1 MDKPGLRDALPQ
13 PKLSDTR
20 TDQFWSNLD
29 SSLSAAAAPSAAQT
43 PQRDLN
49 VGLGDVARGVG
60 AGALDLVGGIGELS
74 RQASQ
79 FGKENAGKQGGDYL
93 EQARANMAS
102 KLSPVLDVVAGAGDL
117 AKSGAESLTE
127 GMSGDAKEAIGRSLI
142 DETPEGRLTLGDGA
156 GDIDVWAMKMA
167 QGVGSLLPTLAAG
180 GVTGVAAKVSIGRA
194 VTASMVKRGATQ
206 KVAEAVAAKAVS
218 KIAYGA
224 SVTTGVTGSV
234 GSAGVNARDTVL
246 GMSFDELAGSDT
258 FRQAFTRI
266 DQDQQTAHL
275 SDEEKLGLAREETA
289 NLASRA
295 TMSDAKVWGAAAM
308 GSMMGDAMLFKML
321 AGKAATGGVLKGAAK
336 GAAGEGISETL
347 EEGVQQYAVNESLN
361 EVAAADIDPMKG
373 VMSSAIEGGL
383 IGMGTGG
390 AVGAVGGAR
399 GGKHASQEDGVGTGP
414 VAEPSAPVTE
424 DAAGPA
430 VDPNFASAPLED
442 GKQAPSA
449 SQAEGELNPL
459 GPSASQFDELR
470 DVPAYLRRDDT
481 AARFK
486 GMAADSEVQRA
497 LAGEFGQ
504 TVQELVASQM
514 KAGDQGKSLY
524 ERAQAGELGLDPF
537 AGNKSAQQV
546 AMENQRL
553 ALPLKDVIFAGDAN
567 AKPKGEALAAPG
579 DHDDHQA
586 GPGPQFRGT
595 ERTRWQ
601 SGQEGDLLPPERD
614 PRYYAAEALP
624 GATIEGE
631 GREVG
636 TELPH
641 RNVVYGTDGRPA
653 QQKAANLAQ
662 RERELANQPPQIG
675 QSDTIFA
682 GGASGSDPRNSAY
695 TPPKLSRDQV
705 DGSLDTQSTRDP
717 RSEVARSIEGAGKD
731 TDSVFGPLKSL
742 RITRKGKPFGTEKEA
757 AMASRKGQEMPV
769 PLNGGGFGVAA
780 IGEVQQAQAQQGGV
794 KQPSSNS
801 AQQDRQDGKTE
812 IAQNGMVIVHGSG
825 NPGMS
830 EQDIQ
835 IVRASG
841 QKQGKKGRV
850 YGGFYGTSEQDA
862 HQAQAYADMM
872 GGTPTLYDVKIK
884 PGTKVLHKQG
894 DITRLSESYINE
906 LVSQGYGVV
915 TGTDPRGQTEHVVI
929 DKSAVASMAPRG
941 AQATPSQV
949 NDTNVADMRQP
960 SDQPAAS
967 VSAETVPAPSA
978 TAGEASQLA
987 PAIDTGYRE
996 VIPVNQPQA
1005 EVSNEPVTPVPAIGR
1020 ERQGDQ
1026 PSAGETAAAGAGPA
1040 IAGLADRAGSGY
1052 PADNTPASPVPNGQQ
1067 QDDQALTAP
1076 APDAGAAV
1084 SGRIGEEELRDRD
1097 LLKEHGGHWKYR
1109 SAVGA
1114 GWFTANTKEAAIE
1127 RAEEAYRKAVSK
1139 GEPVPTRDERFAQA
1153 DAELFSEM
1161 DRRYGKMSTPE
1172 LEAEYQRLGGEVGD
1186 LQKSGSGEF
1195 NGNGGRRTGAAV
1207 SNEGARQVGEERLRL
1222 GVYMKMRRDRDTAG
1236 SGAKS
1241 QQIEPA
1247 NDWRGAKSAT
1257 DYHAAKRRLFSGEM
1271 EFSEFQAMSRSAL
1284 DNAPSLRAELE
1295 KKTKQDLLDQMSR
1308 FNAARYKNDKKAVV
1322 VEAAYNQLIG
1332 DLRWAANGDGNTI
1345 SETYAIGGARQS
1357 IEERVAKAL
1366 DGLTP
1371 ERYQQFVNK
1380 QRADVAKRD
1389 AELAAT
1395 KEALRDPQ
1403 TLEQFKTFLK
1413 YRSLDKLTPEQRAR
1427 YEDLIAASNL
1437 DKRDQANEV
1446 KAATAVTPT
1455 ASGDIIKTKHTKSG
1469 EDLFVVQM
1477 GDRVDRDTYN
1487 QINAH
1492 AKKLGGWYSSYK
1504 VGGAVPG
1511 FQFKDEAKATEFRGW
1526 LTGQGAASAA
1536 PSAEAAPTE
1545 VTDPDQ
1551 DNSKSKQVET
1561 LRTRAKTLRDKATAA
1576 LNAERKENTNKRMTE
1591 AANARANAESEL
1603 HFAGLLDAIADG
1615 IESGE
1620 VTYLRNLANGTQ
1632 LTELNHAL
1640 SRSLWNLPPA
1650 RREALTSQG
1659 MIERTEDGRERWSAK
1674 ATPEM
1679 MAEGA
1684 QMPGMDYFARNLK
1697 DVATKMQGASGFK
1710 QAGAKI
1716 MALVNAAINRDSK
1729 TVSITDPEL
1738 IAKLK
1743 AYTSGVSDYDA
1754 KAVKEQIGG
1763 YSRLER
1769 MGITNHT
1776 ELRAALRELARLQAG
1791 LKKQAVPRDPL
1802 AEKMVALKRK
1812 LVGNRNAFIDFFP
1825 TPESH
1830 AADLVAL
1837 AGIEPGMTVL
1847 EPSAGHGMLAEA
1859 ARAAGAK
1866 VDAVELAGDL
1876 REILQAKGFGLVGSD
1891 FMATTP
1897 AQSYDAVVMNPPF
1910 SGDMDVDH
1918 VRHAYDH
1925 LKPGGRLVAIVS
1937 ATAGDRQNNKNKAFR
1952 EWFDGLGGSE
1962 QAMPEGSFKASLNPT
1977 DVRTKIFVIDKPANE
1992 AKPLPSPEG
2001 KRVTVAT
2008 PKGQSVE
2015 VQYLVMEAADLV
2027 ASHDFEGNLN
2037 HDYPQQL
2044 QPRDRSKQT
2053 YRVQVGQIA
2062 AAPDGARLAASPET
2076 DRGAPIVRDGIVE
2089 SGNGRSIGLRQAYQ
2103 RGDADA
2109 YRRYIEANAA
2119 DFGIDPAVIGAM
2131 KQPVLVRER
2140 ITTMTDDQL
2149 RDFVVDSNTDAKM
2162 ANSAAEDAGADAG
2175 KLTDD
2180 MLDLLNIPEGGDVL
2194 ASQNNRFLQAFLSAI
2209 GENQSN
2215 SYVSRD
2221 GQWNDAYRKRVTAAI
2236 FAYGYDNQ
2244 RLLDAATG
2252 EVDADGRNI
2261 TTALINNAV
2270 GMAKLRQH
2278 SPERAKVIS
2287 NYLAEAVESIARAKR
2302 SGQSLQEMAAQ
2313 SDMLGGDTSPEGS
2326 LLAQAIAAS
2335 ARSAKAITGMVGDI
2349 LTMLNK
2355 TTSAD
2360 MFGAAVDPA
2369 TPETAINETLKAI
2382 SAYNQQKASQPK
2394 PGGDLFGLAGAR
2406 NNHGAAPSVPRSG
2419 DASAAKGA
2427 GGVTE
2432 GRLELDGVSIR
2443 IPAIDEE
2450 QQRLYNQAT
2459 HRGQGVNFA
2468 SGISTGVGRILND
2481 LKDAGLLD
2489 TAEQR
2494 AAAEAEV
2501 QAWANEE
2508 AINARK
2514 LMRDGIKTPSWVITG
2529 RSGRK
2534 AQSSAA
2540 TERENNRQTQHY
2552 KDQDARIKALRDELK
2567 KLRPKEVIGR
2577 ESFNYAWGKARGMI
2591 AEYASALSGGQPNLL
2606 ASLRK
2611 SMNSELSRYLQA
2623 MEKIDAQG
2631 FIKTLSE
2638 QDNRL
2643 KAAGYDGLV
2652 AIVGARSNP
2661 GKIISDA
2668 INGRIR
2674 FSKQAMAQGE
2684 KPAKHLT
2691 RKEAELVTK
2700 EWFKQYRGASG
2711 IDVQIHATQAELEKA
2726 LGLAAQ
2732 DGLIRRAAFDDDSGT
2747 LHVAADTI
2755 ANPKRMREILRHEVL
2770 AHYGLANV
2778 LGDGEYT
2785 KLMSRLIQSQ
2795 KDPSMKP
2802 VWDWV
2807 NTHYAD
2813 EDIGTQAEEV
2823 VAHLA
2828 ELEQGALGRGWD
2840 RVVAWV
2846 TRALRAVGFVPDGI
2860 TAAETRSLI
2869 EGLGKKLKR
2878 SGPDDNGPDGDKK
2891 FSQEVDL
2898 PTEISQDSVGK
2909 TIDVSG
2915 VERPTINHDGQPI
2928 HQTEEGLRNFW
2939 RWFGNSLMR
2948 DGAGNPVVVYHATES
2963 DITAFNTRDAVE
2975 NRSFYYGEDNGRE
2988 KDAGGFFFT
2997 PDKTLANDY
3006 AENRPNANIIPV
3018 YLKLNNPVY
3027 LDEMSLEEQGNY
3039 LREAR
3044 ANGHDGAIIG
3054 DGLEYVVF
3062 TPEQIK
3068 SAIGNNGEYSKSN
3081 PDVRFSQTNTAA
3093 DDSKTLEQ
3101 SIKQKAVYQAG
3112 AALSSVKNW
3121 LKQGRPV
3128 MLGTLTDLQIDQLYR
3143 DITGGAVSAYQRL
3156 RTKMEAERND
3166 ILLDAETR
3174 IDPLWD
3180 ALEKQ
3185 EKADLSSLMHDATM
3199 SRLHPDKPLDENS
3212 YYLEA
3217 KQKVERAKK
3226 PETKAA
3232 YEAELHII
3240 ERNHSELARQY
3251 QALTPKAKALYAT
3264 MEQTYNQQWETLR
3277 EAIEQRLVDLLG
3289 ENKGRAMAATMR
3301 LKMESALKHG
3311 PYFPLTRFGDYVV
3324 KARKGDEYV
3333 REHFERRIDAE
3344 QAVKLYQRD
3353 GYNALMT
3360 VKEEGNGDSA
3370 NAHQLGMELLDFLEE
3385 AEGVS
3390 KDQLQ
3395 DTIWQAMLKMM
3406 PDASYAKHA
3415 IHRRRVKGASRDAH
3429 RAYMSSVYHF
3439 ARHVSKIRYGHKM
3452 QGELDKLSEQVLAGV
3467 TGEPSSIKPE
3477 DLEIAQQVL
3486 NEMNK
3491 RHDMNMNPTGKAWA
3505 GHAGNAG
3512 FLYYIGPSLAS
3523 AVVNMTQNF
3532 TVMLPQLGAKYGFAK
3547 SASAMTAAMGDYIKH
3562 GKFKAG
3568 TTEAW
3573 QSLTRSTTLK
3583 ADELALLKE
3592 LYRAGV
3598 LDLTQAH
3605 SVAAKADTDQQD
3617 AKVMSKHW
3625 RKAMRWAGATF
3636 HNAEVLNREV
3646 AALAAYRL
3654 LKEAEP
3660 TLSAEQYAE
3669 KVTEMVY
3676 DGHGNYA
3683 ASNRPRYMRND
3694 VVKVMTQFKIYSQ
3707 MMTYVIYSN
3716 AIKAAK
3722 GDKQAAKTLGG
3733 IMAAHWV
3740 MAGVMGLPVPITW
3753 VAYALA
3759 AAADDDDDRSGEAS
3773 FRLGLT
3779 EALGPRAGE
3788 LLAKGP
3794 LDSLTNLSIAGRTG
3808 LNDLWWRS
3816 PKEGTE
3822 GDDLAWHAVQQLLGP
3837 VAGIGIN
3844 LVRGGGQ
3851 IVDGEIQR
3859 GLETVL
3865 PKAVRDTAK
3874 AYRQATEG
3882 EQTIKGDVI
3891 IDDVGAWN
3899 VVMQAAG
3906 FGSAQM
3912 AKNYDARE
3920 YIKAKEKR
3928 IAEVRSGLLKDYYNA
3943 RKSGDLDEVKEV
3955 IERIKAFNA
3964 IHHPGERITGK
3975 SLALSYKSK
3984 INSNNRTQGGVYLS
3998 RKREYLREEGAFAK
4012 QAERE

>member
-13 PKLSDTR
+13 PRQSDTR
-20 TDQFWSNLD
+20 NDPFWSSLD
-29 SSLSAAAAPSAAQT
+29 SSLSAAAAAT
-43 PQRDLN
+43 PQPAEPVAKRDLD

-60 AGALDLVGGIGELS
+60 AGALDLVGGIGELA
-74 RQASQ
+74 RQASN

-93 EQARANMAS
+93 EQARANMAN
-102 KLSPVLDVVAGAGDL
+102 KLSPLLDVVAGAGDL
-117 AKSGAESLTE
+117 AVSGADSLND
-127 GMSGDAKEAIGRSLI
+127 GMSADAKEALGRRLV
-142 DETPEGRLTLGDGA
+142 DETTEGRLTLGDGA

-180 GVTGVAAKVSIGRA
+180 GVTGVAAKASIGRA

-206 KVAEAVAAKAVS
+206 EVAEAVAAKAVS
-218 KIAYGA
+218 KIATGA
-224 SVTTGVTGSV
+224 AVTTGATGSV
-234 GSAGVNARDTVL
+234 GSAGVNTRDTVL
-246 GMSFDELAGSDT
+246 GMSFDELAASDT

-266 DQDQQTAHL
+266 DQDQQTAYL

-361 EVAAADIDPMKG
+361 EVAAADIDPMKV

-399 GGKHASQEDGVGTGP
+399 GGKHASQEDGVGTDP

-424 DAAGPA
+424 GAAGPA
-430 VDPNFASAPLED
+430 VDPNFASVPLED
-442 GKQAPSA
+442 GEQAPSA
-449 SQAEGELNPL
+449 SQAERELNPL

-497 LAGEFGQ
+497 MAGEFGQ
-504 TVQELVASQM
+504 SVQELVASQM
-514 KAGDQGKSLY
+514 QAGDQGKSLY

-546 AMENQRL
+546 AMENQRT

-567 AKPKGEALAAPG
+567 AARGMTKEG
-579 DHDDHQA
+579 HFDDKQA
-586 GPGPQFRGT
+586 GTGPQFRGA

-601 SGQEGDLLPPERD
+601 SGQEGDVLPPEASSTK
-614 PRYYAAEALP
+614 PAGELP
-624 GATIEGE
+624 GAVIEGE
-631 GREVG
+631 ASEVG
-636 TELPH
+636 NELPH
-641 RNVVYGTDGRPA
+641 RNVVYGNDLRA
-653 QQKAANLAQ
+653 EQQRAADLAR
-662 RERELANQPPQIG
+662 RERELNNQPLKIG
-675 QSDTIFA
+675 QSETLFA
-682 GGASGSDPRNSAY
+682 GGTPGADPRNSAY

-705 DGSLDTQSTRDP
+705 DTSMGEQSTRDP
-717 RSEVARSIEGAGKD
+717 RSPVAQSIEQAGSA
-731 TDSVFGPLKSL
+731 TDSVFGPLQTL
-742 RITRKGKPFGTEKEA
+742 RITRKGKPFATEKEA

-780 IGEVQQAQAQQGGV
+780 IGEVQQAQAQQGAV

-949 NDTNVADMRQP
+949 DDINVADMRQP
-960 SDQPAAS
+960 SDQPAKN
-967 VSAETVPAPSA
+967 VSADTVPAPSA
-978 TAGEASQLA
+978 TAGEASQLV

-996 VIPVNQPQA
+996 VIPGNQPQV
-1005 EVSNEPVTPVPAIGR
+1005 EVSNEPVTPIPAISS
-1020 ERQGDQ
+1020 ERSGDQ
-1026 PSAGETAAAGAGPA
+1026 PGAGEPAAAGAGPA
-1040 IAGLADRAGSGY
+1040 VAGLTDRAGSGDRADLAA
-1052 PADNTPASPVPNGQQ
+1052 PAPVPDGQQ
-1067 QDDQALTAP
+1067 QNDPTLTAP
-1076 APDAGAAV
+1076 ATDAGAAV

-2015 VQYLVMEAADLV
+2015 VQYRVMEAADLV

-2489 TAEQR
+2489 TVEQR

-2514 LMRDGIKTPSWVITG
+2514 LMRDGIKNPSWAITG

-2540 TERENNRQTQHY
+2540 QDAENRRQAAHH
-2552 KDQDARIKALRDELK
+2552 KDQSDRITALRGELK
-2567 KLRPKEVIGR
+2567 KLRPKEVIGK
-2577 ESFNYAWGKARGMI
+2577 ESFNYAWGKAKGMI
-2591 AEYASALSGGQPNLL
+2591 ADYASAQSNGQPNLL

-2611 SMNSELSRYLQA
+2611 SMNAELARYLQS
-2623 MEKIDAQG
+2623 MGKIDAPN
-2631 FIKTLSE
+2631 FIKTLKE
-2638 QDNRL
+2638 QDQRL
-2643 KAAGYDGLV
+2643 KAAGHDGLV

-2661 GKIISDA
+2661 GKIISNA
-2668 INGRIR
+2668 IDGRIR

-2711 IDVQIHATQAELEKA
+2711 IDVQIHATQAELEES
-2726 LGLAAQ
+2726 LGLDAKE
-2732 DGLIRRAAFDDDSGT
+2732 GLIRRAAFDDDAGT

-2755 ANPKRMREILRHEVL
+2755 SDPKRMREILRHEVL

-2785 KLMSRLIQSQ
+2785 KLMSRLIGSQ

-2813 EDIGTQAEEV
+2813 EDIGTKAEEV

-2828 ELEQGALGRGWD
+2828 ELEQGAWGRGWD

-2869 EGLGKKLKR
+2869 EGLGKKLQR
-2878 SGPDDNGPDGDKK
+2878 SGPDDSGPDGGKK
-2891 FSQEVDL
+2891 FSQEAERPTQKGGIKMSQASTAADAAMEKLNLGPKPDIIDKTKASLNKLRQVDRGVVSSWIDRVIKKANTEVLDALAPIKYAEEAAGITDAADSGYVAARMATGAASTMQATMLYGL
-2898 PTEISQDSVGK
+2898 PEWNDGVIQRKAGTGEKDALLGIFADLGADLHNWLGWMAGHRAELLMAQGRENLLDANDIAALKGQGKGKEAKFKEAKARWNRLNAATLDLAQEAGLFTKEARAEFENEWYIPFFRESDDGDVIAPFKTKGIANQNSGIKKLKGGEANTNDLLENIFTSTSKLIDASMKNMAAQKTVWNLADTGIIEVIPKPNKMDYQALANGKDRIMVKLEGEDYMIRVEDPDLYRAMTFFDRKPFSAMVNVAAKAKRLLTAGVTASPEFMLRNFLRDSLSSWAISKDGFRPVIDSIKGVKKTLAMDGS
-2909 TIDVSG
+2909 TIDVMFSG
-2915 VERPTINHDGQPI
+2915 ASFLGGYVNGNDPEAMADTVRKSLRRKGMTPEQIARYEKSIIRNAAQAKGVVANVWEKYNRYGEAFENANREAVYAAAIKAGKSHAQAAFESKDLMDFSMLGASRTMQVMTQLLPFFNARVQGLGKLSRELRDNPREIAKRAGMITAASLALLALNWDDERYEKLPDWDKDANWHFWIGDEEFRIPKPFEIGVLFGTIPERMVRAMGGKDTGAQLGKAIARAVGETFALNPTPQIVKPLVESYFNYDAFRGIPIENAQDLAVQAEARYNEQTSLMMRELGETLGMSPKKLEHLLIGYTGTIGSYVMAAADGLIRAGTPGESASWRADEIPLVKAVYRGSGPAKSTQ
-2928 HQTEEGLRNFW
+2928 HMEEFYRMLNEVNQLKRTVDQYRSEGL
-2939 RWFGNSLMR
+2939 
-2948 DGAGNPVVVYHATES
+2948 T
-2963 DITAFNTRDAVE
+2963 
-2975 NRSFYYGEDNGRE
+2975 
-2988 KDAGGFFFT
+2988 
-2997 PDKTLANDY
+2997 DKAN
-3006 AENRPNANIIPV
+3006 E
-3018 YLKLNNPVY
+3018 L
-3027 LDEMSLEEQGNY
+3027 LEEQGGILKSRRSLSRTQQQVRVVRNRIE
-3039 LREAR
+3039 LIQRDRTLTAEEKRRRIDEMLAR
-3044 ANGHDGAIIG
+3044 RND
-3054 DGLEYVVF
+3054 L
-3062 TPEQIK
+3062 
-3068 SAIGNNGEYSKSN
+3068 
-3081 PDVRFSQTNTAA
+3081 
-3093 DDSKTLEQ
+3093 
-3101 SIKQKAVYQAG
+3101 VYQA
-3112 AALSSVKNW
+3112 VNKN
-3121 LKQGRPV
+3121 
-3128 MLGTLTDLQIDQLYR
+3128 
-3143 DITGGAVSAYQRL
+3143 
-3156 RTKMEAERND
+3156 
-3166 ILLDAETR
+3166 
-3174 IDPLWD
+3174 
-3180 ALEKQ
+3180 
-3185 EKADLSSLMHDATM
+3185 KA
-3199 SRLHPDKPLDENS
+3199 N
-3212 YYLEA
+3212 
-3217 KQKVERAKK
+3217 
-3226 PETKAA
+3226 
-3232 YEAELHII
+3232 
-3240 ERNHSELARQY
+3240 
-3251 QALTPKAKALYAT
+3251 
-3264 MEQTYNQQWETLR
+3264 WE
-3277 EAIEQRLVDLLG
+3277 
-3289 ENKGRAMAATMR
+3289 
-3301 LKMESALKHG
+3301 
-3311 PYFPLTRFGDYVV
+3311 
-3324 KARKGDEYV
+3324 
-3333 REHFERRIDAE
+3333 
-3344 QAVKLYQRD
+3344 
-3353 GYNALMT
+3353 
-3360 VKEEGNGDSA
+3360 
-3370 NAHQLGMELLDFLEE
+3370 
-3385 AEGVS
+3385 
-3390 KDQLQ
+3390 
-3395 DTIWQAMLKMM
+3395 
-3406 PDASYAKHA
+3406 
-3415 IHRRRVKGASRDAH
+3415 
-3429 RAYMSSVYHF
+3429 
-3439 ARHVSKIRYGHKM
+3439 
-3452 QGELDKLSEQVLAGV
+3452 
-3467 TGEPSSIKPE
+3467 
-3477 DLEIAQQVL
+3477 
-3486 NEMNK
+3486 
-3491 RHDMNMNPTGKAWA
+3491 
-3505 GHAGNAG
+3505 
-3512 FLYYIGPSLAS
+3512 
-3523 AVVNMTQNF
+3523 
-3532 TVMLPQLGAKYGFAK
+3532 
-3547 SASAMTAAMGDYIKH
+3547 
-3562 GKFKAG
+3562 
-3568 TTEAW
+3568 
-3573 QSLTRSTTLK
+3573 
-3583 ADELALLKE
+3583 
-3592 LYRAGV
+3592 
-3598 LDLTQAH
+3598 
-3605 SVAAKADTDQQD
+3605 
-3617 AKVMSKHW
+3617 
-3625 RKAMRWAGATF
+3625 
-3636 HNAEVLNREV
+3636 
-3646 AALAAYRL
+3646 
-3654 LKEAEP
+3654 
-3660 TLSAEQYAE
+3660 
-3669 KVTEMVY
+3669 
-3676 DGHGNYA
+3676 
-3683 ASNRPRYMRND
+3683 
-3694 VVKVMTQFKIYSQ
+3694 
-3707 MMTYVIYSN
+3707 
-3716 AIKAAK
+3716 
-3722 GDKQAAKTLGG
+3722 
-3733 IMAAHWV
+3733 
-3740 MAGVMGLPVPITW
+3740 
-3753 VAYALA
+3753 
-3759 AAADDDDDRSGEAS
+3759 
-3773 FRLGLT
+3773 
-3779 EALGPRAGE
+3779 
-3788 LLAKGP
+3788 
-3794 LDSLTNLSIAGRTG
+3794 
-3808 LNDLWWRS
+3808 
-3816 PKEGTE
+3816 
-3822 GDDLAWHAVQQLLGP
+3822 
-3837 VAGIGIN
+3837 
-3844 LVRGGGQ
+3844 
-3851 IVDGEIQR
+3851 
-3859 GLETVL
+3859 
-3865 PKAVRDTAK
+3865 
-3874 AYRQATEG
+3874 
-3882 EQTIKGDVI
+3882 
-3891 IDDVGAWN
+3891 
-3899 VVMQAAG
+3899 
-3906 FGSAQM
+3906 
-3912 AKNYDARE
+3912 
-3920 YIKAKEKR
+3920 
-3928 IAEVRSGLLKDYYNA
+3928 
-3943 RKSGDLDEVKEV
+3943 
-3955 IERIKAFNA
+3955 
-3964 IHHPGERITGK
+3964 
-3975 SLALSYKSK
+3975 
-3984 INSNNRTQGGVYLS
+3984 
-3998 RKREYLREEGAFAK
+3998 
-4012 QAERE
+4012 

>member
-1 MDKPGLRDALPQ
+1 
-13 PKLSDTR
+13 
-20 TDQFWSNLD
+20 
-29 SSLSAAAAPSAAQT
+29 
-43 PQRDLN
+43 
-49 VGLGDVARGVG
+49 
-60 AGALDLVGGIGELS
+60 
-74 RQASQ
+74 
-79 FGKENAGKQGGDYL
+79 
-93 EQARANMAS
+93 
-102 KLSPVLDVVAGAGDL
+102 
-117 AKSGAESLTE
+117 
-127 GMSGDAKEAIGRSLI
+127 
-142 DETPEGRLTLGDGA
+142 
-156 GDIDVWAMKMA
+156 
-167 QGVGSLLPTLAAG
+167 
-180 GVTGVAAKVSIGRA
+180 
-194 VTASMVKRGATQ
+194 
-206 KVAEAVAAKAVS
+206 
-218 KIAYGA
+218 
-224 SVTTGVTGSV
+224 
-234 GSAGVNARDTVL
+234 
-246 GMSFDELAGSDT
+246 
-258 FRQAFTRI
+258 
-266 DQDQQTAHL
+266 
-275 SDEEKLGLAREETA
+275 
-289 NLASRA
+289 
-295 TMSDAKVWGAAAM
+295 
-308 GSMMGDAMLFKML
+308 
-321 AGKAATGGVLKGAAK
+321 
-336 GAAGEGISETL
+336 
-347 EEGVQQYAVNESLN
+347 
-361 EVAAADIDPMKG
+361 
-373 VMSSAIEGGL
+373 
-383 IGMGTGG
+383 
-390 AVGAVGGAR
+390 
-399 GGKHASQEDGVGTGP
+399 
-414 VAEPSAPVTE
+414 
-424 DAAGPA
+424 
-430 VDPNFASAPLED
+430 
-442 GKQAPSA
+442 
-449 SQAEGELNPL
+449 
-459 GPSASQFDELR
+459 
-470 DVPAYLRRDDT
+470 
-481 AARFK
+481 
-486 GMAADSEVQRA
+486 MAAH
-497 LAGEFGQ
+497 
-504 TVQELVASQM
+504 
-514 KAGDQGKSLY
+514 
-524 ERAQAGELGLDPF
+524 
-537 AGNKSAQQV
+537 
-546 AMENQRL
+546 
-553 ALPLKDVIFAGDAN
+553 
-567 AKPKGEALAAPG
+567 G
-579 DHDDHQA
+579 DHDDQQA
-586 GPGPQFRGT
+586 GPGPQFRGG

-601 SGQEGDLLPPERD
+601 SGQEGDVLPPEASSTK
-614 PRYYAAEALP
+614 PAGELP
-624 GATIEGE
+624 GAVIEGE
-631 GREVG
+631 AREVG
-636 TELPH
+636 NELPH

-653 QQKAANLAQ
+653 QQQAANLAQ

-731 TDSVFGPLKSL
+731 TDSVFGPLQTL
-742 RITRKGKPFGTEKEA
+742 RITRKGKPFATEKEA

-1052 PADNTPASPVPNGQQ
+1052 QADNTPASPVPNGQQ

-1186 LQKSGSGEF
+1186 LQKSGSVEF

-1536 PSAEAAPTE
+1536 PSAEATPTE
-1545 VTDPDQ
+1545 VTEPAQTD
-1551 DNSKSKQVET
+1551 SKSKQVEA
-1561 LRTRAKTLRDKATAA
+1561 LRARANTLRDKATSA

-2015 VQYLVMEAADLV
+2015 VQYRVMEAADLV

-2089 SGNGRSIGLRQAYQ
+2089 SGNGRTIGLKQAYQ
-2103 RGDADA
+2103 RGDAGA
-2109 YRRYIEANAA
+2109 YRAYLLTHATEFGLDAAAIEAMSA
-2119 DFGIDPAVIGAM
+2119 
-2131 KQPVLVRER
+2131 PVLVRER
-2140 ITTMTDDQL
+2140 LTEMDDQQL

-2443 IPAIDEE
+2443 IPTIDEE

-2468 SGISTGVGRILND
+2468 SGIRTGVGRILND

-2514 LMRDGIKTPSWVITG
+2514 LMRDGIKNPSWAITG

-2540 TERENNRQTQHY
+2540 QDAENRRQAAHH
-2552 KDQDARIKALRDELK
+2552 KDQSDRITALRGELK
-2567 KLRPKEVIGR
+2567 KLRPKEVIGK
-2577 ESFNYAWGKARGMI
+2577 ESFNYAWGKAKGMI
-2591 AEYASALSGGQPNLL
+2591 ADYASAQSNGQPNLL

-2611 SMNSELSRYLQA
+2611 SMNSELARYLQS
-2623 MEKIDAQG
+2623 MGKIDAPN
-2631 FIKTLSE
+2631 FIKTLKE
-2638 QDNRL
+2638 QDQRL
-2643 KAAGYDGLV
+2643 KAAGHDGLV

-2785 KLMSRLIQSQ
+2785 KLMSRLIASQ

-2813 EDIGTQAEEV
+2813 EDIGTKAEEV

-2828 ELEQGALGRGWD
+2828 ELEQGAWGRGWD

-2869 EGLGKKLKR
+2869 EGLGKKLQR
-2878 SGPDDNGPDGDKK
+2878 SGPDDSGPDGGKK
-2891 FSQEVDL
+2891 FSQEAERPAQKGGIKMSQASTAADAAMEKLNLGPKPDIIDKTKASLNKLRQVDRGVVSSWIDRVIKKANTEVLDALAPIKYAEEAAGITDAEDSGYVAARMATGAASTMQATMLYGL
-2898 PTEISQDSVGK
+2898 PEWNDGVIQRKAGTGEKDALLGIFADLGADLHNWLGWMAGHRAELLMAQGRENLLDANDIAALKGQGKGKEAKFLDAKARWNRLNAATLDLAQEAGLFTKEARAEFESEWYIPFFRESDDGDVIAPFKTKGIANQNAGIKKLKGGEANTNDLLENIFTSTSKLIDASMKNMAAQKTVWNLADTGIIEVIPKPNKMDYQALANGKDRIMVKLEGEDYMIRVEDPDLYRAMTFFDRKPFGAMVNVAAKAKRLLTAGVTASPEFMLRNFLRDSLSSWAISKDGFRPVIDSIKGVKKTLAMDGS
-2909 TIDVSG
+2909 TIDVMFSG
-2915 VERPTINHDGQPI
+2915 ASFLGGYVNGNDPEAMADTVRKSLRRKGMTPEQIARYEKSIIRNAAQAKGVVANVWEKYNRYGEAFENANREAVYAAAIKAGKSHAQAAFESKDLMDFSMLGASRTMQVMTQLLPFFNARVQGLGKLTRELRDNPRAIAKRAGMITAASLALLAANWDDERYEELPDWDKDANWHFFVGDQHFRIPKPFEIGVLFGTIPERMVRALGDKDSGAQFGKAVARAIGDTFALNPIPQIAKPVVETTVNYDFFKGGPIDGPQDLNVQAEARYNEQTSLLMRELGELTGFSPKQLEHLVIGYTGTMGSYVMAAADGLIRASRPGESASWRADEIPLVKAVYRGTGPAKSTQHMEEFYRMLNEVNQLKRTIDQYRS
-2928 HQTEEGLRNFW
+2928 EGLT
-2939 RWFGNSLMR
+2939 
-2948 DGAGNPVVVYHATES
+2948 DKA
-2963 DITAFNTRDAVE
+2963 
-2975 NRSFYYGEDNGRE
+2975 RE
-2988 KDAGGFFFT
+2988 
-2997 PDKTLANDY
+2997 L
-3006 AENRPNANIIPV
+3006 
-3018 YLKLNNPVY
+3018 
-3027 LDEMSLEEQGNY
+3027 LEEQGGILKSRRSLSRTQQQVRVVRNKIE
-3039 LREAR
+3039 LIQRDRKMTAEEKRRRIDEMLAR
-3044 ANGHDGAIIG
+3044 RND
-3054 DGLEYVVF
+3054 L
-3062 TPEQIK
+3062 
-3068 SAIGNNGEYSKSN
+3068 
-3081 PDVRFSQTNTAA
+3081 
-3093 DDSKTLEQ
+3093 
-3101 SIKQKAVYQAG
+3101 VYQA
-3112 AALSSVKNW
+3112 VNKN
-3121 LKQGRPV
+3121 
-3128 MLGTLTDLQIDQLYR
+3128 
-3143 DITGGAVSAYQRL
+3143 
-3156 RTKMEAERND
+3156 
-3166 ILLDAETR
+3166 
-3174 IDPLWD
+3174 
-3180 ALEKQ
+3180 
-3185 EKADLSSLMHDATM
+3185 KA
-3199 SRLHPDKPLDENS
+3199 N
-3212 YYLEA
+3212 
-3217 KQKVERAKK
+3217 
-3226 PETKAA
+3226 
-3232 YEAELHII
+3232 
-3240 ERNHSELARQY
+3240 
-3251 QALTPKAKALYAT
+3251 
-3264 MEQTYNQQWETLR
+3264 WE
-3277 EAIEQRLVDLLG
+3277 
-3289 ENKGRAMAATMR
+3289 
-3301 LKMESALKHG
+3301 
-3311 PYFPLTRFGDYVV
+3311 
-3324 KARKGDEYV
+3324 
-3333 REHFERRIDAE
+3333 
-3344 QAVKLYQRD
+3344 
-3353 GYNALMT
+3353 
-3360 VKEEGNGDSA
+3360 
-3370 NAHQLGMELLDFLEE
+3370 
-3385 AEGVS
+3385 
-3390 KDQLQ
+3390 
-3395 DTIWQAMLKMM
+3395 
-3406 PDASYAKHA
+3406 
-3415 IHRRRVKGASRDAH
+3415 
-3429 RAYMSSVYHF
+3429 
-3439 ARHVSKIRYGHKM
+3439 
-3452 QGELDKLSEQVLAGV
+3452 
-3467 TGEPSSIKPE
+3467 
-3477 DLEIAQQVL
+3477 
-3486 NEMNK
+3486 
-3491 RHDMNMNPTGKAWA
+3491 
-3505 GHAGNAG
+3505 
-3512 FLYYIGPSLAS
+3512 
-3523 AVVNMTQNF
+3523 
-3532 TVMLPQLGAKYGFAK
+3532 
-3547 SASAMTAAMGDYIKH
+3547 
-3562 GKFKAG
+3562 
-3568 TTEAW
+3568 
-3573 QSLTRSTTLK
+3573 
-3583 ADELALLKE
+3583 
-3592 LYRAGV
+3592 
-3598 LDLTQAH
+3598 
-3605 SVAAKADTDQQD
+3605 
-3617 AKVMSKHW
+3617 
-3625 RKAMRWAGATF
+3625 
-3636 HNAEVLNREV
+3636 
-3646 AALAAYRL
+3646 
-3654 LKEAEP
+3654 
-3660 TLSAEQYAE
+3660 
-3669 KVTEMVY
+3669 
-3676 DGHGNYA
+3676 
-3683 ASNRPRYMRND
+3683 
-3694 VVKVMTQFKIYSQ
+3694 
-3707 MMTYVIYSN
+3707 
-3716 AIKAAK
+3716 
-3722 GDKQAAKTLGG
+3722 
-3733 IMAAHWV
+3733 
-3740 MAGVMGLPVPITW
+3740 
-3753 VAYALA
+3753 
-3759 AAADDDDDRSGEAS
+3759 
-3773 FRLGLT
+3773 
-3779 EALGPRAGE
+3779 
-3788 LLAKGP
+3788 
-3794 LDSLTNLSIAGRTG
+3794 
-3808 LNDLWWRS
+3808 
-3816 PKEGTE
+3816 
-3822 GDDLAWHAVQQLLGP
+3822 
-3837 VAGIGIN
+3837 
-3844 LVRGGGQ
+3844 
-3851 IVDGEIQR
+3851 
-3859 GLETVL
+3859 
-3865 PKAVRDTAK
+3865 
-3874 AYRQATEG
+3874 
-3882 EQTIKGDVI
+3882 
-3891 IDDVGAWN
+3891 
-3899 VVMQAAG
+3899 
-3906 FGSAQM
+3906 
-3912 AKNYDARE
+3912 
-3920 YIKAKEKR
+3920 
-3928 IAEVRSGLLKDYYNA
+3928 
-3943 RKSGDLDEVKEV
+3943 
-3955 IERIKAFNA
+3955 
-3964 IHHPGERITGK
+3964 
-3975 SLALSYKSK
+3975 
-3984 INSNNRTQGGVYLS
+3984 
-3998 RKREYLREEGAFAK
+3998 
-4012 QAERE
+4012 

>member
-13 PKLSDTR
+13 PRQSDTR
-20 TDQFWSNLD
+20 NDPFWSSLD
-29 SSLSAAAAPSAAQT
+29 SSLSAAAAAT
-43 PQRDLN
+43 PQPAEPVAKRDLD

-60 AGALDLVGGIGELS
+60 AGALDLVGGIGELA
-74 RQASQ
+74 RQASN

-93 EQARANMAS
+93 EQARANMAN
-102 KLSPVLDVVAGAGDL
+102 KLSPLLDVVAGAGDL
-117 AKSGAESLTE
+117 AASGAESLND
-127 GMSGDAKEAIGRSLI
+127 GISADAKEALGRRLV

-180 GVTGVAAKVSIGRA
+180 GVTGVAAKASIGRA

-206 KVAEAVAAKAVS
+206 EVAEAVAAKAVS
-218 KIAYGA
+218 KIATGA
-224 SVTTGVTGSV
+224 AVTTGATGSV
-234 GSAGVNARDTVL
+234 GSAGVNTRDTVL
-246 GMSFDELAGSDT
+246 GMSFDELSSSDT

-266 DQDQQTAHL
+266 DQDQQTQHL
-275 SDEEKLGLAREETA
+275 SDEEKLSLAREETA
-289 NLASRA
+289 NVASRA
-295 TMSDAKVWGAAAM
+295 TMSDAKVWGAAAV

-390 AVGAVGGAR
+390 ALGGMGGLRGSKSQPESEGGAQVDP
-399 GGKHASQEDGVGTGP
+399 ATVEDV
-414 VAEPSAPVTE
+414 APVE
-424 DAAGPA
+424 SGDPVQVNPA
-430 VDPNFASAPLED
+430 VSPADPDLAPAAD
-442 GKQAPSA
+442 AMADPVVAPS
-449 SQAEGELNPL
+449 GEQSPL

-504 TVQELVASQM
+504 SVQELVASQM
-514 KAGDQGKSLY
+514 QAGDQGKSLY

-653 QQKAANLAQ
+653 QQQAANLAQ

-742 RITRKGKPFGTEKEA
+742 RITKRGKPFATQKEA
-757 AMASRKGQEMPV
+757 AAASRKGKETPV
-769 PLNGGGFGVAA
+769 ELNGGGFGVAEIA
-780 IGEVQQAQAQQGGV
+780 EVEQAKASQSVEQQAAPASKRGY
-794 KQPSSNS
+794 
-801 AQQDRQDGKTE
+801 
-812 IAQNGMVIVHGSG
+812 HGSHSRG
-825 NPGMS
+825 LTRLESTHGADTAFFGKGVYVSDSVDDAS
-830 EQDIQ
+830 EY
-835 IVRASG
+835 ASHDPAVNRDLV
-841 QKQGKKGRV
+841 GKA
-850 YGGFYGTSEQDA
+850 E
-862 HQAQAYADMM
+862 AYAKQHGVTYNDAKEALQRQGSTVYEVEHSATRPFAVSDRGADLSDEKALRLAMTELDIPQADHDRYVSWIKRDQ
-872 GGTPTLYDVKIK
+872 GNGEKLLDTLGKI
-884 PGTKVLHKQG
+884 PGKGKLLRQYASIKNHDALT
-894 DITRLSESYINE
+894 LSGPFALRSEK
-906 LVSQGYGVV
+906 L
-915 TGTDPRGQTEHVVI
+915 RGQNVEHTLLLDDDLAKVVGSR
-929 DKSAVASMAPRG
+929 DLNGTAAAKQAAPTKS
-941 AQATPSQV
+941 
-949 NDTNVADMRQP
+949 NQP

-996 VIPVNQPQA
+996 VIPVKQPKT
-1005 EVSNEPVTPVPAIGR
+1005 EVSNEPVTPVPAISSEGQR
-1020 ERQGDQ
+1020 DQ
-1026 PSAGETAAAGAGPA
+1026 PGAGEPAAAGAGPA
-1040 IAGLADRAGSGY
+1040 VAGLADRARSGN
-1052 PADNTPASPVPNGQQ
+1052 PADNTPAPPVPDGQQ
-1067 QDDQALTAP
+1067 QNDPTLTAP
-1076 APDAGAAV
+1076 ATDAGAAV

-1536 PSAEAAPTE
+1536 PSAEATPTE
-1545 VTDPDQ
+1545 VTEPAQTD
-1551 DNSKSKQVET
+1551 SKSKQVEA
-1561 LRTRAKTLRDKATAA
+1561 LRARANTLRDKATAA

-1910 SGDMDVDH
+1910 SNDMDVDH

-1962 QAMPEGSFKASLNPT
+1962 QAMPDGAFKASLNPT

-2015 VQYLVMEAADLV
+2015 VQYRVMEAADLV

-2443 IPAIDEE
+2443 IPTIDEE

-2514 LMRDGIKTPSWVITG
+2514 LMRDGIKNPSWAITG

-2534 AQSSAA
+2534 AQSSASQDA
-2540 TERENNRQTQHY
+2540 ENRRQAAHH
-2552 KDQDARIKALRDELK
+2552 KDQSDRITALRGELK
-2567 KLRPKEVIGR
+2567 KLRPKEVIGK
-2577 ESFNYAWGKARGMI
+2577 ESFNYAWGKAKGMI
-2591 AEYASALSGGQPNLL
+2591 ADYASAQSNGQPNLL

-2611 SMNSELSRYLQA
+2611 SMNAELARYLQE

-2785 KLMSRLIQSQ
+2785 KLMSRLIASQ

-2813 EDIGTQAEEV
+2813 EDIGTKAEEV

-2828 ELEQGALGRGWD
+2828 ELEQGAWGRGWD

-2869 EGLGKKLKR
+2869 EGLGKKLQR
-2878 SGPDDNGPDGDKK
+2878 SGPDDSGPDGGKK
-2891 FSQEVDL
+2891 FSQEAERPAQKGGIKMSQASTAADAAMEKLNLGPKPDIIDKTKASLNKLRQVDRGVVSSWIDRVIKKANTEVLDALAPIKYAEEAAGITDAADSGYVAARMATGAASTMQATMLYGL
-2898 PTEISQDSVGK
+2898 PEWNDGVIQRKAGTGEKDALLGIFADLGADLHNWLGWMAGHRAELLMAQGRENLLDANDIAALKGQGKGKEAKFKEAKARWNRLNAATLDLAQEAGLFTKEARAEFENEWYIPFFRESDDGDVIAPFKTKGIANQNAGIKKLKGGEANTNDLLENIFTSTSKLIDASMKNMAAQKTVWNLADTGIIEVIPKPNKMDYQALANGKDRIMVKLEGEDYMIRVEDPDLYRAMTFFDRKPFGAMVNVAAKAKRLLTAGVTASPEFMLRNFLRDSLSSWAISKDGFRPVIDSIKGVKKTLAMDGS
-2909 TIDVSG
+2909 TIDVMFSG
-2915 VERPTINHDGQPI
+2915 ASFLGGYVNGNDPEAMADTVRKSLRRKGMTPEQIARYEKSIIRNAAQAKGVVANVWEKYNRYGEAFENANREAVYAAAIKAGKSHAQAAFESKDLMDFSMLGASRTMQVMTQLLPFFNARVQGLGKLTRELRDNPRAIAKRAGMITAASLALLAANWDDERYEELPDWDKDANWHFFVGDQHFRIPKPFEIGVLFGTIPERMVRAMGGKDTGAQLGKAIARAVGETFALNPTPQIVKPLVESYFNYDAFRGIPIENAQDLAVQAEARYNEQTSLMMRELGETLGMSPKKLEHLLIGYTGTMGSYVMAAADGLIRASRPGESASWRADEIPLVKAVYRGTGPAKSTQHMEEFYRMLNEVNQLKRTIDQYRS
-2928 HQTEEGLRNFW
+2928 EGLT
-2939 RWFGNSLMR
+2939 
-2948 DGAGNPVVVYHATES
+2948 DKA
-2963 DITAFNTRDAVE
+2963 
-2975 NRSFYYGEDNGRE
+2975 RE
-2988 KDAGGFFFT
+2988 
-2997 PDKTLANDY
+2997 L
-3006 AENRPNANIIPV
+3006 
-3018 YLKLNNPVY
+3018 
-3027 LDEMSLEEQGNY
+3027 LEEQGGILKSRRSLSRTQQQVRVVRNKIE
-3039 LREAR
+3039 LIQRDRTMAAEEKRRRIDELLAR
-3044 ANGHDGAIIG
+3044 RND
-3054 DGLEYVVF
+3054 L
-3062 TPEQIK
+3062 
-3068 SAIGNNGEYSKSN
+3068 
-3081 PDVRFSQTNTAA
+3081 
-3093 DDSKTLEQ
+3093 
-3101 SIKQKAVYQAG
+3101 VYQA
-3112 AALSSVKNW
+3112 V
-3121 LKQGRPV
+3121 
-3128 MLGTLTDLQIDQLYR
+3128 
-3143 DITGGAVSAYQRL
+3143 
-3156 RTKMEAERND
+3156 
-3166 ILLDAETR
+3166 
-3174 IDPLWD
+3174 
-3180 ALEKQ
+3180 
-3185 EKADLSSLMHDATM
+3185 
-3199 SRLHPDKPLDENS
+3199 
-3212 YYLEA
+3212 
-3217 KQKVERAKK
+3217 
-3226 PETKAA
+3226 
-3232 YEAELHII
+3232 
-3240 ERNHSELARQY
+3240 
-3251 QALTPKAKALYAT
+3251 
-3264 MEQTYNQQWETLR
+3264 
-3277 EAIEQRLVDLLG
+3277 
-3289 ENKGRAMAATMR
+3289 NK
-3301 LKMESALKHG
+3301 
-3311 PYFPLTRFGDYVV
+3311 
-3324 KARKGDEYV
+3324 
-3333 REHFERRIDAE
+3333 
-3344 QAVKLYQRD
+3344 
-3353 GYNALMT
+3353 
-3360 VKEEGNGDSA
+3360 
-3370 NAHQLGMELLDFLEE
+3370 
-3385 AEGVS
+3385 
-3390 KDQLQ
+3390 
-3395 DTIWQAMLKMM
+3395 
-3406 PDASYAKHA
+3406 
-3415 IHRRRVKGASRDAH
+3415 
-3429 RAYMSSVYHF
+3429 
-3439 ARHVSKIRYGHKM
+3439 
-3452 QGELDKLSEQVLAGV
+3452 
-3467 TGEPSSIKPE
+3467 
-3477 DLEIAQQVL
+3477 
-3486 NEMNK
+3486 
-3491 RHDMNMNPTGKAWA
+3491 
-3505 GHAGNAG
+3505 
-3512 FLYYIGPSLAS
+3512 
-3523 AVVNMTQNF
+3523 
-3532 TVMLPQLGAKYGFAK
+3532 
-3547 SASAMTAAMGDYIKH
+3547 
-3562 GKFKAG
+3562 
-3568 TTEAW
+3568 
-3573 QSLTRSTTLK
+3573 
-3583 ADELALLKE
+3583 
-3592 LYRAGV
+3592 
-3598 LDLTQAH
+3598 
-3605 SVAAKADTDQQD
+3605 
-3617 AKVMSKHW
+3617 
-3625 RKAMRWAGATF
+3625 
-3636 HNAEVLNREV
+3636 NRENW
-3646 AALAAYRL
+3646 
-3654 LKEAEP
+3654 E
-3660 TLSAEQYAE
+3660 
-3669 KVTEMVY
+3669 
-3676 DGHGNYA
+3676 
-3683 ASNRPRYMRND
+3683 
-3694 VVKVMTQFKIYSQ
+3694 
-3707 MMTYVIYSN
+3707 
-3716 AIKAAK
+3716 
-3722 GDKQAAKTLGG
+3722 
-3733 IMAAHWV
+3733 
-3740 MAGVMGLPVPITW
+3740 
-3753 VAYALA
+3753 
-3759 AAADDDDDRSGEAS
+3759 
-3773 FRLGLT
+3773 
-3779 EALGPRAGE
+3779 
-3788 LLAKGP
+3788 
-3794 LDSLTNLSIAGRTG
+3794 
-3808 LNDLWWRS
+3808 
-3816 PKEGTE
+3816 
-3822 GDDLAWHAVQQLLGP
+3822 
-3837 VAGIGIN
+3837 
-3844 LVRGGGQ
+3844 
-3851 IVDGEIQR
+3851 
-3859 GLETVL
+3859 
-3865 PKAVRDTAK
+3865 
-3874 AYRQATEG
+3874 
-3882 EQTIKGDVI
+3882 
-3891 IDDVGAWN
+3891 
-3899 VVMQAAG
+3899 
-3906 FGSAQM
+3906 
-3912 AKNYDARE
+3912 
-3920 YIKAKEKR
+3920 
-3928 IAEVRSGLLKDYYNA
+3928 
-3943 RKSGDLDEVKEV
+3943 
-3955 IERIKAFNA
+3955 
-3964 IHHPGERITGK
+3964 
-3975 SLALSYKSK
+3975 
-3984 INSNNRTQGGVYLS
+3984 
-3998 RKREYLREEGAFAK
+3998 
-4012 QAERE
+4012 

>member
-13 PKLSDTR
+13 PRQSDTR
-20 TDQFWSNLD
+20 NDPFWSTLD
-29 SSLSAAAAPSAAQT
+29 SSLSAAAAAP
-43 PQRDLN
+43 PQPAEPVAKRDLD
-49 VGLGDVARGVG
+49 VGLGDIARGVG
-60 AGALDLVGGIGELS
+60 AGALDLVGGIGELA
-74 RQASQ
+74 RQASN

-93 EQARANMAS
+93 DQSRANLAS
-102 KLSPVLDVVAGAGDL
+102 KLSPVLDFVAGAGDL
-117 AKSGAESLTE
+117 AKSGAESLSE
-127 GMSGDAKEAIGRSLI
+127 GMSPDAKEAMSRRLV
-142 DETPEGRLTLGDGA
+142 DETPEGGLTLGDGA

-180 GVTGVAAKVSIGRA
+180 GVTGVAAKASIGRA

-206 KVAEAVAAKAVS
+206 EIAEAVAAKAVS
-218 KIAYGA
+218 KIATGA
-224 SVTTGVTGSV
+224 AVTTGATGSV
-234 GSAGVNARDTVL
+234 GSAGVNTRDTVL
-246 GMSFDELAGSDT
+246 GMSFDELAASDT

-266 DQDQQTAHL
+266 DQDQQTELL
-275 SDEEKLGLAREETA
+275 SDEEKLALAREETA

-295 TMSDAKVWGAAAM
+295 TMSDAKTWGAAAM

-321 AGKAATGGVLKGAAK
+321 AGKAAAGGVLKGAAK
-336 GAAGEGISETL
+336 GAMGEGVGETL
-347 EEGVQQYAVNESLN
+347 EEGVQQYAVNEALN

-373 VMSSAIEGGL
+373 VVSSAIEGGL

-399 GGKHASQEDGVGTGP
+399 GGKHINQQEETAADQVIDPTTPVMEEVGDPSVDP
-414 VAEPSAPVTE
+414 VPTS
-424 DAAGPA
+424 GPA
-430 VDPNFASAPLED
+430 QMTEQESELAADVDGLEMPLQ
-442 GKQAPSA
+442 GG
-449 SQAEGELNPL
+449 GEQNPL
-459 GPSASQFDELR
+459 GPSPSQFDELR
-470 DVPAYLRRDDT
+470 DVPAYLRHDDT
-481 AARFK
+481 TERFK
-486 GMAADSEVQRA
+486 GMAQDSEVQRA
-497 LAGEFGQ
+497 LAGEFGPS
-504 TVQELVASQM
+504 VQELVTTQIQ
-514 KAGDQGKSLY
+514 GGEQGKSLY
-524 ERAQAGELGLDPF
+524 ERVQGGELGADPF
-537 AGNKSAQQV
+537 AGNKSALQV
-546 AMENQRL
+546 ATEGQRP
-553 ALPLKDVIFAGDAN
+553 ALPLKDVIFAGNAN
-567 AKPKGEALAAPG
+567 AKHKGDGVAAPG
-579 DHDDHQA
+579 DHDDRQS
-586 GPGPQFRGT
+586 GPGPQFRGS

-601 SGQEGDLLPPERD
+601 SGQEGDLLPPEVVTEQ
-614 PRYYAAEALP
+614 ASIALP

-641 RNVVYGTDGRPA
+641 RDVIYGGDQRQPDATPIKEDVPA
-653 QQKAANLAQ
+653 
-662 RERELANQPPQIG
+662 
-675 QSDTIFA
+675 
-682 GGASGSDPRNSAY
+682 GAETGS
-695 TPPKLSRDQV
+695 
-705 DGSLDTQSTRDP
+705 
-717 RSEVARSIEGAGKD
+717 I
-731 TDSVFGPLKSL
+731 FGPLKTL
-742 RITRKGKPFGTEKEA
+742 RITRKGKPFASEKEA
-757 AMASRKGQEMPV
+757 AMASRKGKETPV
-769 PLNGGGFGVAA
+769 PLNGGGFGVA
-780 IGEVQQAQAQQGGV
+780 
-794 KQPSSNS
+794 
-801 AQQDRQDGKTE
+801 E
-812 IAQNGMVIVHGSG
+812 IAEV
-825 NPGMS
+825 
-830 EQDIQ
+830 EQ
-835 IVRASG
+835 VKA
-841 QKQGKKGRV
+841 
-850 YGGFYGTSEQDA
+850 EQ
-862 HQAQAYADMM
+862 
-872 GGTPTLYDVKIK
+872 P
-884 PGTKVLHKQG
+884 
-894 DITRLSESYINE
+894 
-906 LVSQGYGVV
+906 
-915 TGTDPRGQTEHVVI
+915 
-929 DKSAVASMAPRG
+929 
-941 AQATPSQV
+941 TPSQP
-949 NDTNVADMRQP
+949 Q
-960 SDQPAAS
+960 
-967 VSAETVPAPSA
+967 
-978 TAGEASQLA
+978 QLA

-996 VIPVNQPQA
+996 VIPVKQPKT
-1005 EVSNEPVTPVPAIGR
+1005 EVSNEPVTPVPAISSEGQR
-1020 ERQGDQ
+1020 DQ
-1026 PSAGETAAAGAGPA
+1026 PGAGEPAAAGAGPA
-1040 IAGLADRAGSGY
+1040 VAGLTDRAGSGDRADLAA
-1052 PADNTPASPVPNGQQ
+1052 PAPVPDGQQ
-1067 QDDQALTAP
+1067 QNDPTLTAP
-1076 APDAGAAV
+1076 ATDAGAAV

-1295 KKTKQDLLDQMSR
+1295 KKTRQDLLDQMSR

-1332 DLRWAANGDGNTI
+1332 DLRWAANSDGNTI

-1403 TLEQFKTFLK
+1403 TLEQLKTFLK

-1437 DKRDQANEV
+1437 DKRDQAREV

-2015 VQYLVMEAADLV
+2015 VQYRVMEAADLV

-2577 ESFNYAWGKARGMI
+2577 ESFNYAWGKAKGMI

-2828 ELEQGALGRGWD
+2828 ELEQGAWGRGWD

-2860 TAAETRSLI
+2860 TAAETRVLI
-2869 EGLGKKLKR
+2869 ESLGKKMKR
-2878 SGPDDNGPDGDKK
+2878 RGPDDGGPDGGKK
-2891 FSQEVDL
+2891 FSQEAAQ
-2898 PTEISQDSVGK
+2898 PEK
-2909 TIDVSG
+2909 KSG
-2915 VERPTINHDGQPI
+2915 
-2928 HQTEEGLRNFW
+2928 
-2939 RWFGNSLMR
+2939 
-2948 DGAGNPVVVYHATES
+2948 
-2963 DITAFNTRDAVE
+2963 
-2975 NRSFYYGEDNGRE
+2975 
-2988 KDAGGFFFT
+2988 
-2997 PDKTLANDY
+2997 
-3006 AENRPNANIIPV
+3006 
-3018 YLKLNNPVY
+3018 LK
-3027 LDEMSLEEQGNY
+3027 M
-3039 LREAR
+3039 
-3044 ANGHDGAIIG
+3044 
-3054 DGLEYVVF
+3054 
-3062 TPEQIK
+3062 
-3068 SAIGNNGEYSKSN
+3068 
-3081 PDVRFSQTNTAA
+3081 SQTNTAA
-3093 DDSKTLEQ
+3093 DAAMEKLNLGPKPDIIDKTKASLNKLRQVDRGVVSSWIDRVIKKANTEVLDALAPIKYAEEAAGITDAADSGYVAARMAT
-3101 SIKQKAVYQAG
+3101 G
-3112 AALSSVKNW
+3112 AASTMQATMLYGLPEWNDGVIQRKAGTGEKDALLGIFADLGADLHNW
-3121 LKQGRPV
+3121 LGWMAGHRAELLMAQGR
-3128 MLGTLTDLQIDQLYR
+3128 
-3143 DITGGAVSAYQRL
+3143 
-3156 RTKMEAERND
+3156 EN
-3166 ILLDAETR
+3166 LLDAND
-3174 IDPLWD
+3174 IA
-3180 ALEKQ
+3180 ALKGQ
-3185 EKADLSSLMHDATM
+3185 GKG
-3199 SRLHPDKPLDENS
+3199 K
-3212 YYLEA
+3212 EA
-3217 KQKVERAKK
+3217 KFLDAKARWNRLNAATLDLAQEAGLFTKEARAEFESEWYIPFFRESDDGDVIAPFKTKGIANQNSGIKKLKGGEANTNDLLENIFTSTSKLIDASMKNMAAQKTVWNLAD
-3226 PETKAA
+3226 TG
-3232 YEAELHII
+3232 II
-3240 ERNHSELARQY
+3240 EVIPKPNKMDY
-3251 QALTPKAKALYAT
+3251 QALANGK
-3264 MEQTYNQQWETLR
+3264 
-3277 EAIEQRLVDLLG
+3277 D
-3289 ENKGRAMAATMR
+3289 
-3301 LKMESALKHG
+3301 
-3311 PYFPLTRFGDYVV
+3311 
-3324 KARKGDEYV
+3324 
-3333 REHFERRIDAE
+3333 RIM
-3344 QAVKLYQRD
+3344 VKL
-3353 GYNALMT
+3353 
-3360 VKEEGNGDSA
+3360 EGEDY
-3370 NAHQLGMELLDFLEE
+3370 MIRVED
-3385 AEGVS
+3385 
-3390 KDQLQ
+3390 
-3395 DTIWQAMLKMM
+3395 
-3406 PDASYAKHA
+3406 PD
-3415 IHRRRVKGASRDAH
+3415 
-3429 RAYMSSVYHF
+3429 
-3439 ARHVSKIRYGHKM
+3439 
-3452 QGELDKLSEQVLAGV
+3452 
-3467 TGEPSSIKPE
+3467 
-3477 DLEIAQQVL
+3477 
-3486 NEMNK
+3486 
-3491 RHDMNMNPTGKAWA
+3491 
-3505 GHAGNAG
+3505 
-3512 FLYYIGPSLAS
+3512 
-3523 AVVNMTQNF
+3523 
-3532 TVMLPQLGAKYGFAK
+3532 
-3547 SASAMTAAMGDYIKH
+3547 
-3562 GKFKAG
+3562 
-3568 TTEAW
+3568 
-3573 QSLTRSTTLK
+3573 
-3583 ADELALLKE
+3583 
-3592 LYRAGV
+3592 LYRAMTFFDRKPFSAMV
-3598 LDLTQAH
+3598 N
-3605 SVAAKADTDQQD
+3605 VAAKAKRLLTAGVTASPEFMLRNFLRDSLSSWAISKDGFRPVIDSIKGVKKTLAMDGSTIDVMFSGASFLGGYVNGNDPEAMADTVRKSLRRKGMTPEQIARYEKSIIRNAAQ
-3617 AKVMSKHW
+3617 AKGVV
-3625 RKAMRWAGATF
+3625 A
-3636 HNAEVLNREV
+3636 NAWEKYNRYGEAFENANREAV
-3646 AALAAYRL
+3646 
-3654 LKEAEP
+3654 
-3660 TLSAEQYAE
+3660 
-3669 KVTEMVY
+3669 
-3676 DGHGNYA
+3676 YA
-3683 ASNRPRYMRND
+3683 AAIKAGKSHAQAAFESKDLMDFSMLGASRTMQ
-3694 VVKVMTQFKIYSQ
+3694 VMTQLLPFF
-3707 MMTYVIYSN
+3707 N
-3716 AIKAAK
+3716 ARVQGLGKLTRELRDNPRAIAKRAGMITAASLALLAANWDDERYEELPDWDK
-3722 GDKQAAKTLGG
+3722 DTNWHFFVGDQHFRIPKPFEIGVLFGTIPERMVRAMGDKDTGAQFGKAVARAIGDTFALNPIPQIAKPVVETTVNYDFFKGGPIDGPQDLNVQAEARYNEQTSLLMRELGELTG
-3733 IMAAHWV
+3733 FSPKQLEHLVIGYTGTMGSYV
-3740 MAGVMGLPVPITW
+3740 M
-3753 VAYALA
+3753 
-3759 AAADDDDDRSGEAS
+3759 AAADGLIRASRPGESASWRADEIPLVKAVYRGTGPAKSTQHMEEFYRMLNEVNQLKRTVDQYRSE
-3773 FRLGLT
+3773 GLT
-3779 EALGPRAGE
+3779 DKASE
-3788 LLAKGP
+3788 LLEEQGGILKSRR
-3794 LDSLTNLSIAGRTG
+3794 SLSRTQQQVRVVRNKIE
-3808 LNDLWWRS
+3808 LIQRDRTLAAEEKRRRIDEMLTRRNDLVYQ
-3816 PKEGTE
+3816 
-3822 GDDLAWHAVQQLLGP
+3822 AV
-3837 VAGIGIN
+3837 N
-3844 LVRGGGQ
+3844 KN
-3851 IVDGEIQR
+3851 
-3859 GLETVL
+3859 
-3865 PKAVRDTAK
+3865 KANW
-3874 AYRQATEG
+3874 E
-3882 EQTIKGDVI
+3882 
-3891 IDDVGAWN
+3891 
-3899 VVMQAAG
+3899 
-3906 FGSAQM
+3906 
-3912 AKNYDARE
+3912 
-3920 YIKAKEKR
+3920 
-3928 IAEVRSGLLKDYYNA
+3928 
-3943 RKSGDLDEVKEV
+3943 
-3955 IERIKAFNA
+3955 
-3964 IHHPGERITGK
+3964 
-3975 SLALSYKSK
+3975 
-3984 INSNNRTQGGVYLS
+3984 
-3998 RKREYLREEGAFAK
+3998 
-4012 QAERE
+4012 

>member
-1 MDKPGLRDALPQ
+1 MHKAEATRMDKHSLRDASLPQ
-13 PKLSDTR
+13 PLQSDSR
-20 TDQFWSNLD
+20 GKQFWDGINSQL
-29 SSLSAAAAPSAAQT
+29 SSPPAAAAPK
-43 PQRDLN
+43 RDLETEWS
-49 VGLGDVARGVG
+49 DYPKAVG
-60 AGALDLVGGIGELS
+60 AGALDLVGGIGELA
-74 RQASQ
+74 RQASN

-93 EQARANMAS
+93 EQARANMAN

-117 AKSGAESLTE
+117 AASGAESLND
-127 GMSGDAKEAIGRSLI
+127 GMSADAKEALGRRLV

-180 GVTGVAAKVSIGRA
+180 GVTGVAAKASIGRA

-206 KVAEAVAAKAVS
+206 EVAEAVAAKAVS
-218 KIAYGA
+218 KIATGA
-224 SVTTGVTGSV
+224 AVTTGATGSV
-234 GSAGVNARDTVL
+234 GSAGVNTRDTVL
-246 GMSFDELAGSDT
+246 GMSFDELAASDT
-258 FRQAFTRI
+258 FRQSFTRI
-266 DQDQQTAHL
+266 DQDQQTSHL

-321 AGKAATGGVLKGAAK
+321 AGKAAAGGVLKGAGK

-399 GGKHASQEDGVGTGP
+399 GGKHASQEDGVGADL

-424 DAAGPA
+424 EAAGPT
-430 VDPNFASAPLED
+430 VDPNFASVPLED
-442 GKQAPSA
+442 GEQAPSA
-449 SQAEGELNPL
+449 SQAEGDLNPL
-459 GPSASQFDELR
+459 GPSGSQFDELR
-470 DVPAYLRRDDT
+470 DVPAYLRQDDT
-481 AARFK
+481 ADRFK
-486 GMAADSEVQRA
+486 GMAQDSDVQRA
-497 LAGEFGQ
+497 LAGEYGRS
-504 TVQELVASQM
+504 VQDLVTAQM
-514 KAGDQGKSLY
+514 QAGDQGKSLY

-546 AMENQRL
+546 AMENQRP

-567 AKPKGEALAAPG
+567 AKPVGEAVAAPG
-579 DHDDHQA
+579 DHDDQQA
-586 GPGPQFRGT
+586 GPGPQFRGG

-601 SGQEGDLLPPERD
+601 NGQEGDLLPPE
-614 PRYYAAEALP
+614 AATAHPAGELP
-624 GATIEGE
+624 GAVIDGE
-631 GREVG
+631 AREVG

-641 RNVVYGTDGRPA
+641 RDVVYGAD
-653 QQKAANLAQ
+653 Q
-662 RERELANQPPQIG
+662 RQPDAKPMR
-675 QSDTIFA
+675 
-682 GGASGSDPRNSAY
+682 GSATESA
-695 TPPKLSRDQV
+695 V
-705 DGSLDTQSTRDP
+705 
-717 RSEVARSIEGAGKD
+717 
-731 TDSVFGPLKSL
+731 GPLQTL
-742 RITRKGKPFGTEKEA
+742 RITRKGKPFATEKEA

-769 PLNGGGFGVAA
+769 PLNGGGFGVAEIA
-780 IGEVQQAQAQQGGV
+780 EVERAKAAETT
-794 KQPSSNS
+794 QPS
-801 AQQDRQDGKTE
+801 
-812 IAQNGMVIVHGSG
+812 V
-825 NPGMS
+825 
-830 EQDIQ
+830 EQLDDIS
-835 IVRASG
+835 V
-841 QKQGKKGRV
+841 
-850 YGGFYGTSEQDA
+850 
-862 HQAQAYADMM
+862 
-872 GGTPTLYDVKIK
+872 
-884 PGTKVLHKQG
+884 
-894 DITRLSESYINE
+894 
-906 LVSQGYGVV
+906 
-915 TGTDPRGQTEHVVI
+915 TDP
-929 DKSAVASMAPRG
+929 
-941 AQATPSQV
+941 
-949 NDTNVADMRQP
+949 NQP
-960 SDQPAAS
+960 SDQPVAS

-978 TAGEASQLA
+978 TAGEASQLV

-996 VIPVNQPQA
+996 VIPGNQPQA
-1005 EVSNEPVTPVPAIGR
+1005 EVSNEPVTPIPAISS
-1020 ERQGDQ
+1020 ERSGDQ
-1026 PSAGETAAAGAGPA
+1026 PGAGEPAAAGAGPA
-1040 IAGLADRAGSGY
+1040 VAGLTDRAGSGDRADLAA
-1052 PADNTPASPVPNGQQ
+1052 PAPVPDGQQ
-1067 QDDQALTAP
+1067 QNDPTLTAP
-1076 APDAGAAV
+1076 ATDAGAAV

-1114 GWFTANTKEAAIE
+1114 GWFTANTKESAIE

-1236 SGAKS
+1236 SGAKP

-1345 SETYAIGGARQS
+1345 SETYAIGGTRQS

-1437 DKRDQANEV
+1437 DKRDQAHEV

-1684 QMPGMDYFARNLK
+1684 QMPGMDYFASNLK

-1716 MALVNAAINRDSK
+1716 MALVKAAANRDNK
-1729 TVSITDPEL
+1729 TTTLSDPEL

-1743 AYTSGVSDYDA
+1743 AYVTGSDDYSTSTI
-1754 KAVKEQIGG
+1754 KNQIAG
-1763 YSRLER
+1763 YGRLER

-1910 SGDMDVDH
+1910 SNDMDIDH
-1918 VRHAYDH
+1918 VRHAYDF
-1925 LKPGGRLVAIVS
+1925 LKPGGRLAAIVS
-1937 ATAGDRQNNKNKAFR
+1937 AGAGQQSTRKGQEFAAWLDTLGAVVEPMREGAFK
-1952 EWFDGLGGSE
+1952 D
-1962 QAMPEGSFKASLNPT
+1962 SLNPT
-1977 DVRTKIFVIDKPANE
+1977 GVRTKIIVLEKPVGETAR
-1992 AKPLPSPEG
+1992 APSPEG

-2008 PKGQSVE
+2008 PKGNAVE
-2015 VQYLVMEAADLV
+2015 VQYRVVEAADLV
-2027 ASHDFEGNLN
+2027 TSHDFEGNIN
-2037 HDYPQQL
+2037 HNYPQQL

-2053 YRVQVGQIA
+2053 YRVQVGQLA

-2076 DRGAPIVRDGIVE
+2076 DRGAPIVSGLVVE

-2103 RGDADA
+2103 RGDAGA
-2109 YRRYIEANAA
+2109 YRAYIEANAA

-2140 ITTMTDDQL
+2140 ITTMTDEQL

-2180 MLDLLNIPEGGDVL
+2180 MLDLLNIPDGGDVL

-2215 SYVSRD
+2215 SYVSRE
-2221 GQWNDAYRKRVTAAI
+2221 GQWNDAYRKRVTAAV

-2313 SDMLGGDTSPEGS
+2313 SDMLGGETSQEGS

-2355 TTSAD
+2355 ATSAD
-2360 MFGAAVDPA
+2360 MFGAAVSPA
-2369 TPETAINETLKAI
+2369 TPETAINETLKSI

-2394 PGGDLFGLAGAR
+2394 SGGDLFGLAGAR
-2406 NNHGAAPSVPRSG
+2406 NNHGAAPSVPRPG
-2419 DASAAKGA
+2419 DAGTAKGA

-2432 GRLELDGVSIR
+2432 GRVELGGVSIR
-2443 IPAIDEE
+2443 IPTIDEE

-2468 SGISTGVGRILND
+2468 SGISTSVGRILND

-2489 TAEQR
+2489 TAEQKI
-2494 AAAEAEV
+2494 AAEAEV

-2514 LMRDGIKTPSWVITG
+2514 LMRDGIKNPSWAITG

-2540 TERENNRQTQHY
+2540 QDAENRRQAAHH
-2552 KDQDARIKALRDELK
+2552 KDQSDRITALRGELK
-2567 KLRPKEVIGR
+2567 KLRPKEVIGK
-2577 ESFNYAWGKARGMI
+2577 ESFNYAWGKAKGMI
-2591 AEYASALSGGQPNLL
+2591 ADYASAQSNGQPNLL

-2611 SMNSELSRYLQA
+2611 SMNAELARYLQS
-2623 MEKIDAQG
+2623 MGKIDAPN
-2631 FIKTLSE
+2631 FIKTLKE
-2638 QDNRL
+2638 QDQRL
-2643 KAAGYDGLV
+2643 KAAGHDGLV

-2661 GKIISDA
+2661 GKIISNA
-2668 INGRIR
+2668 IEGRIR
-2674 FSKQAMAQGE
+2674 FSKQAMSQGMR
-2684 KPAKHLT
+2684 PAKHLT

-2700 EWFKQYRGASG
+2700 GWFKQYRGASG
-2711 IDVQIHATQAELEKA
+2711 IDVQIHATQAELEES
-2726 LGLAAQ
+2726 LGL
-2732 DGLIRRAAFDDDSGT
+2732 DTKEGLIRRAAFDDDAGT

-2755 ANPKRMREILRHEVL
+2755 SDPKRMREILRHEVL

-2828 ELEQGALGRGWD
+2828 ELEQGALGRAWD
-2840 RVVAWV
+2840 RVVAMV

-2869 EGLGKKLKR
+2869 EGLGKKLQR
-2878 SGPDDNGPDGDKK
+2878 SGPDDSGPDGGKK
-2891 FSQEVDL
+2891 FSQEAEQPAQKGGIKMSQASTAADAAMEKLNLGPKPDIIDTTKTNLNKLRQVDRGVVSSWVDRVIKKANTEVLDALAPIKYAEDAAGITDAADSGYVAARMATGAASTMQATMLYGL
-2898 PTEISQDSVGK
+2898 PEWKDGVIQRKAGTGEKDALLGIFADLGADLHNWLGWMAGHRAELLMAQGRENLLDANDIAALKGQGKGKEAKFLDAKARWNRLNAATLDLAQEAGLFTKEARAEFESEWYIPFFRESEDGDVLAPFKPKGIANQNAGIKKLKGGEANTADLLENIFTSTSKLIDASMKNMAAQKTVWNLADTGIIEVVAKPNMMDWRALKNGKDLITVKLEGEDYMIRVEDPDLYRAMTFFDRKPFGTMVNMAAKAKRLLTAGVTASPEFMLRNFLRDSISSWAISKDGFKPMIDSIKGVKKTLTMDGS
-2909 TIDVSG
+2909 TIDVMFSG
-2915 VERPTINHDGQPI
+2915 ASFLGGYVNGNDPEAMADTVRKS
-2928 HQTEEGLRNFW
+2928 LRRKGMTPEQIARYEKSIIRNAAHAK
-2939 RWFGNSLMR
+2939 G
-2948 DGAGNPVVVYHATES
+2948 VVADAWEKYSRVGE
-2963 DITAFNTRDAVE
+2963 AVE
-2975 NRSFYYGEDNGRE
+2975 NGNREAVYDAAIKAGKSHAQAAFESKDLMDFSMLGASRTMQVMTQVLPFFNARVQGLGKLTRELRDNPRAIAKRAGMITAASLALLAHNWDDERYE
-2988 KDAGGFFFT
+2988 ELPDWDKDANWHFWLGEHHWRIPKPFEIGVLFGTIPERMVRALGDKDTGAQFGKAVARAIGDTFALNPTPQIVKPMVEAAFNYDSFRGGPIDGPQDLAVMAEARYNEQTSLLMRELGELTGFSPKQLEHLVVGYTGTMGSYVMAAADGVIRAARPGESASWRADEIPLVKAVYRGTGPAKSTQHMEEFYRMLNEVNQLKRT
-2997 PDKTLANDY
+2997 VDQYRSEGLTDKAN
-3006 AENRPNANIIPV
+3006 E
-3018 YLKLNNPVY
+3018 L
-3027 LDEMSLEEQGNY
+3027 LEEQGGI
-3039 LREAR
+3039 LKSRQSLSR
-3044 ANGHDGAIIG
+3044 TQQQVR
-3054 DGLEYVVF
+3054 VVRNRI
-3062 TPEQIK
+3062 ELIQ
-3068 SAIGNNGEYSKSN
+3068 
-3081 PDVRFSQTNTAA
+3081 
-3093 DDSKTLEQ
+3093 
-3101 SIKQKAVYQAG
+3101 
-3112 AALSSVKNW
+3112 
-3121 LKQGRPV
+3121 
-3128 MLGTLTDLQIDQLYR
+3128 R
-3143 DITGGAVSAYQRL
+3143 D
-3156 RTKMEAERND
+3156 RT
-3166 ILLDAETR
+3166 
-3174 IDPLWD
+3174 
-3180 ALEKQ
+3180 
-3185 EKADLSSLMHDATM
+3185 
-3199 SRLHPDKPLDENS
+3199 
-3212 YYLEA
+3212 
-3217 KQKVERAKK
+3217 
-3226 PETKAA
+3226 
-3232 YEAELHII
+3232 
-3240 ERNHSELARQY
+3240 
-3251 QALTPKAKALYAT
+3251 
-3264 MEQTYNQQWETLR
+3264 
-3277 EAIEQRLVDLLG
+3277 
-3289 ENKGRAMAATMR
+3289 MAAEEKR
-3301 LKMESALKHG
+3301 
-3311 PYFPLTRFGDYVV
+3311 
-3324 KARKGDEYV
+3324 
-3333 REHFERRIDAE
+3333 RRID
-3344 QAVKLYQRD
+3344 
-3353 GYNALMT
+3353 
-3360 VKEEGNGDSA
+3360 
-3370 NAHQLGMELLDFLEE
+3370 
-3385 AEGVS
+3385 
-3390 KDQLQ
+3390 
-3395 DTIWQAMLKMM
+3395 
-3406 PDASYAKHA
+3406 
-3415 IHRRRVKGASRDAH
+3415 
-3429 RAYMSSVYHF
+3429 
-3439 ARHVSKIRYGHKM
+3439 
-3452 QGELDKLSEQVLAGV
+3452 
-3467 TGEPSSIKPE
+3467 
-3477 DLEIAQQVL
+3477 
-3486 NEMNK
+3486 
-3491 RHDMNMNPTGKAWA
+3491 
-3505 GHAGNAG
+3505 
-3512 FLYYIGPSLAS
+3512 
-3523 AVVNMTQNF
+3523 
-3532 TVMLPQLGAKYGFAK
+3532 
-3547 SASAMTAAMGDYIKH
+3547 
-3562 GKFKAG
+3562 
-3568 TTEAW
+3568 
-3573 QSLTRSTTLK
+3573 
-3583 ADELALLKE
+3583 
-3592 LYRAGV
+3592 
-3598 LDLTQAH
+3598 
-3605 SVAAKADTDQQD
+3605 
-3617 AKVMSKHW
+3617 
-3625 RKAMRWAGATF
+3625 
-3636 HNAEVLNREV
+3636 
-3646 AALAAYRL
+3646 
-3654 LKEAEP
+3654 
-3660 TLSAEQYAE
+3660 
-3669 KVTEMVY
+3669 
-3676 DGHGNYA
+3676 
-3683 ASNRPRYMRND
+3683 
-3694 VVKVMTQFKIYSQ
+3694 
-3707 MMTYVIYSN
+3707 
-3716 AIKAAK
+3716 
-3722 GDKQAAKTLGG
+3722 
-3733 IMAAHWV
+3733 
-3740 MAGVMGLPVPITW
+3740 
-3753 VAYALA
+3753 
-3759 AAADDDDDRSGEAS
+3759 
-3773 FRLGLT
+3773 
-3779 EALGPRAGE
+3779 E
-3788 LLAKGP
+3788 LLA
-3794 LDSLTNLSIAGRTG
+3794 RR
-3808 LNDLWWRS
+3808 NDL
-3816 PKEGTE
+3816 
-3822 GDDLAWHAVQQLLGP
+3822 AYQAV
-3837 VAGIGIN
+3837 N
-3844 LVRGGGQ
+3844 
-3851 IVDGEIQR
+3851 
-3859 GLETVL
+3859 
-3865 PKAVRDTAK
+3865 
-3874 AYRQATEG
+3874 
-3882 EQTIKGDVI
+3882 
-3891 IDDVGAWN
+3891 
-3899 VVMQAAG
+3899 
-3906 FGSAQM
+3906 
-3912 AKNYDARE
+3912 KNRE
-3920 YIKAKEKR
+3920 NWK
-3928 IAEVRSGLLKDYYNA
+3928 
-3943 RKSGDLDEVKEV
+3943 
-3955 IERIKAFNA
+3955 
-3964 IHHPGERITGK
+3964 
-3975 SLALSYKSK
+3975 
-3984 INSNNRTQGGVYLS
+3984 
-3998 RKREYLREEGAFAK
+3998 
-4012 QAERE
+4012 